1 MDQSIGKEQNV
12 PEYQGK
18 NNRSTGDYTANSA
31 RNKSSIDIFSSVI
44 LKSLF
49 VLYQYGNRKTIVT
62 LSVHEVHGRY
72 RPNYWTV

>member
-1 MDQSIGKEQNV
+1 MYPNIRAKTTEAPV
-12 PEYQGK
+12 TTHAI
-18 NNRSTGDYTANSA
+18 RLAANSA